1 MTLPP
6 SPARYVFQ
14 RLARQFSGVQRS
26 GSDLEAVLG
35 TFRQERQHALLE
47 IEAPGGSVGHLLLQN
62 GRLVHARSGEDRDDA
77 ALAATRAQTG
87 KSRLRLLPLDDDQA
101 FLACAAV
108 DGTPRPASAL
118 HGASYGELLEVLA
131 HQDFTGVAA
140 LEYGRQFVVLRFR
153 RGQPE
158 GLRAAPEVP
167 RVVRLTQIAWQ
178 ERDLTE
184 LRGSG
189 QWAPVPT
196 TPAPATPAPVAEADP
211 ARVWALFLEVM
222 DAQLGERAPRVVA
235 ATRKSL
241 PGALSGSLLSA
252 QLARQVER
260 VAGGAAAQDFL
271 SRCAPGAPP
280 PPLYAE
286 PR

>member
-1 MTLPP
+1 MTLSI
-6 SPARYVFQ
+6 SPTRHVFQ
-14 RLARQFSGVQRS
+14 RLSRQLGGVQRS

-108 DGTPRPASAL
+108 DGTPRPTSAL

-140 LEYGRQFVVLRFR
+140 LEYGRRFVVLRFR
-153 RGQPE
+153 RGQLE
-158 GLRAAPEVP
+158 ARRAAPEVP
-167 RVVRLTQIAWQ
+167 RVVRLTQIAWH
-178 ERDLTE
+178 ERDLPE
-184 LRGSG
+184 LRNFG
-189 QWAPVPT
+189 PR
-196 TPAPATPAPVAEADP
+196 APAPAPVAEADP
-211 ARVWALFLEVM
+211 ARVWALFREVM
-222 DAQLGERAPRVVA
+222 DAQLGERAPRAVA

-241 PGALSGSLLSA
+241 PDALSGDLLSV

-260 VAGGAAAQDFL
+260 VAGGAAAQAFL
-271 SRCAPGAPP
+271 SHCAAGAPP
-280 PPLYAE
+280 HAE

>member
-6 SPARYVFQ
+6 SPTRYVFQ
-14 RLARQFSGVQRS
+14 RLSRQLSGAHRS
-26 GSDLEAVLG
+26 GNDLEAALG
-35 TFRQERQHALLE
+35 TFRHKRQHALVE
-47 IEAPGGSVGHLLLQN
+47 IEAPGGLIGHLLLQD
-62 GRLVHARSGEDRDDA
+62 GRLVYARRGENQDDA
-77 ALAATRAQTG
+77 ALAAIGASAAQ
-87 KSRLRLLPLDDDQA
+87 SRLGLLPLDDDQA
-101 FLACAAV
+101 ALACAAV
-108 DGTPRPASAL
+108 DGTHRPSSAL
-118 HGASYGELLEVLA
+118 HGASYGELLEALA

-158 GLRAAPEVP
+158 SLRAAPEVP

-178 ERDLTE
+178 ERNLPE
-184 LRGSG
+184 LRGFG

-196 TPAPATPAPVAEADP
+196 TPALVAEADP
-211 ARVWALFLEVM
+211 ARVWALFREVM
-222 DAQLGERAPRVVA
+222 DAQLGERALRVVI

-241 PGALSGSLLSA
+241 PGALSGDLLSA

-271 SRCAPGAPP
+271 FRCTPGAPP
-280 PPLYAE
+280 LPRHAE